1 MSLLDPL
8 VKGDLEF
15 AMGHLDT
22 WTVMSK
28 TFLHLL
34 GEGDLECTMGHCKCY
49 EQNSKWMDHDD
60 HNATNGDYLSHNKN
74 VGA

>member
-8 VKGDLEF
+8 VKGDLES

-22 WTVMSK
+22 WTAMSK
-28 TFLHLL
+28 NFLHLL
-34 GEGDLECTMGHCKCY
+34 GEGDLECTLGHCNCY

-60 HNATNGDYLSHNKN
+60 NNATNGDDLSHNKN